1 LSGGPNKRLM
11 HTLEL
16 IVLLIAAL
24 ATGGLMVNWVGLAR
38 AMAQLSPSTYV
49 ELHQTTNRTFQP
61 YMPAVVVGAIVGGV
75 VLAVASG
82 IHTASGQLSAYGAVG
97 YVAVIAISAP
107 DVRINK
113 QVARWSIENPPG
125 DWAAVRARWIR
136 FHVIRTLFSVA
147 AFALYAAAVILRTA

>member
-1 LSGGPNKRLM
+1 MSAGPNDRLM

-24 ATGGLMVNWVGLAR
+24 ATGGLMVNWAGLGR

-49 ELHQTTNRTFQP
+49 ELHQSTNRTFQP
-61 YMPAVVVGAIVGGV
+61 YMPVVVVGAIVGGV

-82 IHTASGQLSAYGAVG
+82 IHTASGQLSAFGAVG
-97 YVAVIAISAP
+97 YVAVIAISVP

-125 DWAAVRARWIR
+125 DWAALRARWIH
-136 FHVIRTLFSVA
+136 FHVIRTLFSVP
-147 AFALYAAAVILRTA
+147 AFALYAAAMILRTT

>member
-1 LSGGPNKRLM
+1 M
-11 HTLEL
+11 HALEL
-16 IVLLIAAL
+16 IVLLMAAL

-61 YMPAVVVGAIVGGV
+61 YMPVVVVGAVVGGV

-82 IHTASGQLSAYGAVG
+82 IHTASGQLSAFGVVCYG
-97 YVAVIAISAP
+97 AVIAISVP

-113 QVARWSIENPPG
+113 QLARWSIENPPG
-125 DWAAVRARWIR
+125 DWAELRARWIH
-136 FHVIRTLFSVA
+136 FHVIRTLFSIP
-147 AFALYAAAVILRTA
+147 AFALYAAAMILRNT